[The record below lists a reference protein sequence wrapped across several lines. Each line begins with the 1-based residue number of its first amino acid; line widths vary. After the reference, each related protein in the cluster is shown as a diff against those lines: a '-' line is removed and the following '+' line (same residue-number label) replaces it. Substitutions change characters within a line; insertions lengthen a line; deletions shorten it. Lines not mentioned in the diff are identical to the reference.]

1 MVSPPLVTTP
11 LVPTPPAAASP
22 ARLAPPGRATPL
34 ARTPADVHRVL
45 ADLERPV
52 YVVRDAAGIALTG
65 DEQAAATAGQ
75 VLAAAGPLP
84 PRRLGSP
91 AFRRDHGV
99 DQAYMAGSMANGIA
113 STDLVVNLAQAGYLA
128 SFGAA
133 GVVAARVEEALA
145 DISRRVGGR
154 PFACNLIHSP
164 TEAAMER
171 EAIDAC
177 LRHQVRC
184 IEASAFLDLTPQ
196 VVRYR
201 LAGLHRGPDGRVVA
215 ANRVV
220 AKVSR
225 TEVAELFL
233 RPAPE
238 ALVRP
243 LVEQGLVSAEQ
254 AALAAAVPLADD
266 ITAEADSGGHT
277 DRRPLAVLL
286 PELLALRDAL
296 RDTPGGPGGAGGG
309 WSVRVGAAGGLGT
322 PRAVAA
328 AFALGADYVVTGSV
342 NQSSV
347 EAAQS
352 PATKALLAQASV
364 TDCAQAPSAD
374 MFEIG
379 AEVQVLSRGTMFASK
394 ARRLYDLY
402 HRYDGL
408 DDIPADERA
417 ALEKR
422 IFRRPL
428 DDVWAD
434 TVTYFSTRDPEQIE
448 RARESPKRRMAL
460 VFRWYLG
467 LSSGWS
473 IGGAADR
480 VADYQVWC
488 GPAMGAFNTW
498 VRGSVLEPLENR
510 HAAAIATELMRG
522 AAFTSRVAAL
532 AQAGVRLPAA
542 ATTYRPLPHRPEQER
557 RP

>member
-1 MVSPPLVTTP
+1 MVSATVL
-11 LVPTPPAAASP
+11 P
-22 ARLAPPGRATPL
+22 ARVPVPVL
-34 ARTPADVHRVL
+34 ARAPRDVHEVL
-45 ADLERPV
+45 ADLDRPV
-52 YVVRDAAGIALTG
+52 YVVRDTTGIAVTG
-65 DEQAAATAGQ
+65 DERAAAAAGQ

-113 STDLVVNLAQAGYLA
+113 SADLVVNLARAGYLA

-133 GVVAARVEEALA
+133 GVVAARVDEALA
-145 DISRRVGGR
+145 DIRRRVGGR
-154 PFACNLIHSP
+154 RFACNLIHSP
-164 TEAAMER
+164 NEAAMER
-171 EAIDAC
+171 DVVDAC

-201 LAGLHRGPDGRVVA
+201 LAGLRRGPDGRVVA
-215 ANRVV
+215 DNRVV

-225 TEVAELFL
+225 TEVADLFL
-233 RPAPE
+233 RPAPA

-266 ITAEADSGGHT
+266 VTAEADSGGHT
-277 DRRPLAVLL
+277 DRRPLPVLL
-286 PELLALRDAL
+286 PELLALRDA
-296 RDTPGGPGGAGGG
+296 RRAETGG
-309 WSVRVGAAGGLGT
+309 WPVRVGAAGGLGT

-342 NQSSV
+342 NQAAV

-352 PATKALLAQASV
+352 PATKRLLAAAGV

-402 HRYDGL
+402 HRHDSL

-417 ALEKR
+417 ALERR
-422 IFRRPL
+422 IFHRPL

-434 TVTYFSTRDPEQIE
+434 TVAYFTTRDPDQIE
-448 RARESPKRRMAL
+448 RAKDDPKRRMAL

-473 IGGAADR
+473 ITGTPDR

-488 GPAMGAFNTW
+488 GPAMGAFNSW
-498 VRGSVLEPLENR
+498 VRASSLEPLENR
-510 HAAAIATELMRG
+510 HAAAIATELMHG
-522 AAFTSRVAAL
+522 AAFTSRVAVL
-532 AQAGVRLPAA
+532 AQAGVRLPT
-542 ATTYRPLPHRPEQER
+542 ATTTYLPRARPRPGHAPGNGAGPAGPAGSGPAEQDQR
-557 RP
+557 T